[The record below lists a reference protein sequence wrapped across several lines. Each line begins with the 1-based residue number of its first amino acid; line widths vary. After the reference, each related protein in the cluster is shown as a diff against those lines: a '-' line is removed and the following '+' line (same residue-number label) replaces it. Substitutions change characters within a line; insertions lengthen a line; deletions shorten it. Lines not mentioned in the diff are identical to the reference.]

1 MKYSPFFF
9 LKSAFAFIILN
20 NNLRVFFFTLFAGPS
35 WTFRSCT
42 LLWRRILQN
51 NNQLCYYCWR
61 GKNDFILN
69 IFETRPIRRASTL
82 IRSLSTNDGDGYEN
96 VTWKVKSRYFKIY
109 HAYSISFNSS
119 NVGSFFWSWILK
131 DCIEV
136 QEKKKKV
143 AILSSRPPQ
152 NVKLGSFT
160 S

>member
-1 MKYSPFFF
+1 MKYSLFFF
-9 LKSAFAFIILN
+9 LNSAFFLHYSQQKFT
-20 NNLRVFFFTLFAGPS
+20 FFFTLFAGPS

-42 LLWRRILQN
+42 LLWWRILQN

-82 IRSLSTNDGDGYEN
+82 IRSVSNGDGDGYEN

-109 HAYSISFNSS
+109 RAYSISFNSS
-119 NVGSFFWSWILK
+119 NVGNFFWSWILK